1 VSKFDLNEI
10 DKAEEEAQGDV
21 KEAQDKYVEVLSAAA
36 YLEKAKG
43 VRREAKERLT
53 ERIAEAQSC
62 LTENIKHEI
71 PAVRRAVWKAIL
83 NFELTRPLES
93 PEEIETLIAQ
103 LTQRGL
109 FVPDGNGCLDVYG
122 KKFNV
127 SPDSLFEEPE
137 VAEIRQSLANMFK
150 NVHAAIQSNAQLTPK
165 ELVARKTGGC
175 SMFVPPEPVEKAG
188 KTIFWRGG
196 GSITVKNTRGIV
208 EPVLGTGR
216 IAAPVMECT
225 RSKITLP
232 IQSLQ
237 QSHPPDLTD
246 NEDRIKKIHLLWYL
260 VKRGIAFANWIDRAK
275 EMGKVSEEKFFSEKA
290 LGSCFVDLGEAWHG
304 MDGGEER
311 WISRPVFVVNRTEET
326 GQTYIQLVNVP
337 LHLKEFFGKCLEKY
351 PEADKFSGCPQPLMA
366 VLQAR
371 FGAISQIVR
380 RTTNKK
386 AVLVTT

>member
-1 VSKFDLNEI
+1 MSKFDLNEI

-175 SMFVPPEPVEKAG
+175 SMFVPPEPVEKNG
-188 KTIFWRGG
+188 KTIFWRAGG
-196 GSITVKNTRGIV
+196 NLVIKSARGII

-216 IAAPVMECT
+216 IAAVIMECI

-232 IQSLQ
+232 VQSLQ
-237 QSHPPDLTD
+237 QNHPPDLTD
-246 NEDRIKKIHLLWYL
+246 DEDRIKKIHLLWHL
-260 VKRGIAFANWIDRAK
+260 VKRGIVFANWIDQAK
-275 EMGKVSEEKFFSEKA
+275 KTSKLSEEKFFFEKA
-290 LGSCFVDLGEAWHG
+290 LGPCFVDLEEAWHG

-311 WISRPVFVVNRTEET
+311 WISRPVFVVNRTEEA
-326 GQTYIQLVNVP
+326 GQIYIQLIDVP
-337 LHLKEFFGKCLEKY
+337 LHLKKFFGDCLEKY
-351 PEADKFSGCPQPLMA
+351 PEADKFSGCPQPLAA
-366 VLQAR
+366 VLKAK
-371 FGAISQIVR
+371 FGIIS
-380 RTTNKK
+380 RTIRQK
-386 AVLVTT
+386 ADKEVLVTT